1 MNIEHK
7 MIRPVKDHDAS
18 NIMNIYNHY
27 ITESTISFET
37 VPLTLEQMQTRIT
50 DIAAKYPYFVSV
62 SEEGI
67 LNGYCYA
74 HAWKER
80 AAYGKT
86 LETTVYIS
94 EEYKNQG
101 IGFDLMT
108 RLIDR
113 CREEGY
119 RTLIACITANNTKS
133 INFHKRLG
141 FKQVSH
147 FEKVGHKNG
156 EELDVIDMQLVL

>member
-1 MNIEHK
+1 
-7 MIRPVKDHDAS
+7 MIRPVKIHDAAS
-18 NIMNIYNHY
+18 IMNIYNHY

-37 VPLTLEQMQTRIT
+37 EPLTLEQMQVRISE
-50 DIAAKYPYFVSV
+50 IAAKYPYFVSI
-62 SEEGI
+62 SERDT

-74 HAWKER
+74 HTWKER

-94 EEYKNQG
+94 PKYQNQG
-101 IGFDLMT
+101 IGHDLMT

-119 RTLIACITANNTKS
+119 RTLVACITATNTKS

-147 FEKVGHKNG
+147 FEKVGNKNG
-156 EELDVIDMQLVL
+156 EELDVIDMQLIL